1 VKDLGLKLKYVMNTH
16 VHADHITGKLRQ
28 LRKLY
33 GSLLLRISFTFV
45 IQKSGTKA
53 LKDKVNVSGKAECL
67 SAISSA
73 SRAKADVSLNHG
85 DKVYFGDRY
94 VLVLSTPGHTEVR
107 AGFSTAIA

>member
-1 VKDLGLKLKYVMNTH
+1 LQFN
-16 VHADHITGKLRQ
+16 
-28 LRKLY
+28 
-33 GSLLLRISFTFV
+33 
-45 IQKSGTKA
+45 KSGTKA

-94 VLVLSTPGHTEVR
+94 VQVLSTPGHTEVR
-107 AGFSTAIA
+107 AGFNTAIASGL